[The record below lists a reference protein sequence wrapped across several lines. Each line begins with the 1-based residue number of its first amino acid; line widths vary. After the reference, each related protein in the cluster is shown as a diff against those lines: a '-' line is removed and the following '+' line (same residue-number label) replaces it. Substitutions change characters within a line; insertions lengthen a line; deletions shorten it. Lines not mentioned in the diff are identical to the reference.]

1 LLGVFRTSTKTKIQV
16 PFARSAATGTVQV
29 IAGSQL
35 IESLKIARTKLSTNS
50 MPLFEPLTEI

>member
-1 LLGVFRTSTKTKIQV
+1 MH
-16 PFARSAATGTVQV
+16 PFERSPAAGTVQG
-29 IAGSQL
+29 IPGSQL